1 MFGKFEV
8 SPAAGYTITRKLENV
23 KNFLLKIPTICN
35 SYQMDVKSLYKIPY
49 NFFNMMHV
57 DTKKI
62 RE

>member
-35 SYQMDVKSLYKIPY
+35 SYQMDVKSLYKIPW
-49 NFFNMMHV
+49 NFL
-57 DTKKI
+57 
-62 RE
+62 